1 MPFELDTGR
10 LIDDLWERW
19 LALDP
24 VRMAPTHAD
33 ELRSMRHVYL
43 DAGRGDEWFLDL
55 GAQAFSRE
63 LDKLSV
69 THTLD
74 LFDGRHGGIGWR
86 YPLSIAELVGRCGER
101 ESRRIGTPRSR
112 DPPRWPEL
120 VHAREATPRELVELY
135 LRRIEALDPSL
146 NAFRVTLAEQAL
158 AEADDARRRPS
169 GRAAGGGADRGQ
181 GRHRARGSGRDQGH
195 ARLAGA
201 APAAADAEPLRR
213 LRAAGA
219 IPIGITNVPEL
230 MIFPWTATA
239 AYGITRNPWD
249 PSRTPGGSSGGSA
262 AAVAAGLVAAATAS
276 DGGGSIRIPAACCGL
291 VGMKPSRGRVSAA
304 PGRPGWLGLSTY
316 GALARTVADSALL
329 LDVMHGTVA
338 GEDPALPRFAGSYV
352 EAAGTPP
359 RPLRIAVSTK
369 APPVA
374 LDVAGRRAARRP
386 RGHGAAA
393 RAARTSRQRARPRLR
408 DRAARSSPR
417 PGCAGSTRRP
427 PRTGRRGELERS
439 TRQMAA
445 AGRYLVPPRRRRRL
459 LRARPLTT
467 RRITALWDEFDVLM
481 TPALASA
488 PVAAEGGYGRGGAGR
503 GRHRGADDPV
513 HGGRST

>member
-1 MPFELDTGR
+1 VSTTSSQPETAFAGPAA
-10 LIDDLWERW
+10 
-19 LALDP
+19 LA
-24 VRMAPTHAD
+24 A
-33 ELRSMRHVYL
+33 
-43 DAGRGDEWFLDL
+43 
-55 GAQAFSRE
+55 
-63 LDKLSV
+63 
-69 THTLD
+69 
-74 LFDGRHGGIGWR
+74 
-86 YPLSIAELVGRCGER
+86 
-101 ESRRIGTPRSR
+101 
-112 DPPRWPEL
+112 L

-158 AEADDARRRPS
+158 AEADELD
-169 GRAAGGGADRGQ
+169 GD
-181 GRHRARGSGRDQGH
+181 
-195 ARLAGA
+195 RLAGPLAGVPIAVKDDIALAGQVATKGTRVLSGA

-239 AYGITRNPWD
+239 AHGITRNPWD
-249 PSRTPGGSSGGSA
+249 PLRTPGGSSGGSA
-262 AAVAAGLVAAATAS
+262 AAVAAGLAPAATAS

-329 LDVMHGTVA
+329 LDVIHGAAA
-338 GEDPALPRFAGSYV
+338 GDDPALPRFDGSYV
-352 EAAGTPP
+352 DAAGTPP
-359 RPLRIAVSTK
+359 RPLRIATSTK

-374 LDVAGRRAARRP
+374 LTSLRAA
-386 RGHGAAA
+386 
-393 RAARTSRQRARPRLR
+393 QRAVHEGTARLLEQLGHHVSER
-408 DRAARSSPR
+408 DPDYGTAQLQFTQTWVRGIYEEAA
-417 PGCAGSTRRP
+417 
-427 PRTGRRGELERS
+427 RTGRRGELERS

-445 AGRYLVPPRRRRRL
+445 AGRYLVPPPRRRRL

-488 PVAAEGGYGRGGAGR
+488 PIAAEGGYGRGALVAVDIAARMTPFTSVFNLTGQPAITVPIGVDGDGLPTAVQLVGRVGAEDVLYSLAGQLER
-503 GRHRGADDPV
+503 AAPWAQRRPGI
-513 HGGRST
+513 S